1 MNLIDYVDKNHET
14 KAVKFSLIAAFL
26 GFMLTAAYGLYAMP
40 VHAEYCQSASDNY
53 TCLNK

>member
-14 KAVKFSLIAAFL
+14 KAVKFSLLAAFL
-26 GFMLTAAYGLYAMP
+26 GFMLTAAYGLYAIP
-40 VHAEYCQSASDNY
+40 THAEYCQSASDNY